1 MTWFQME
8 SEVNDMSPKN
18 DFSDIFDDDFE
29 VTYEEDPVY
38 DEDDFDNGKFYETDD
53 SDEDDSEENYFEE
66 EYPGDES
73 SVS

>member
-29 VTYEEDPVY
+29 VTYESI
-38 DEDDFDNGKFYETDD
+38 FILLKIQNK
-53 SDEDDSEENYFEE
+53 
-66 EYPGDES
+66 
-73 SVS
+73 